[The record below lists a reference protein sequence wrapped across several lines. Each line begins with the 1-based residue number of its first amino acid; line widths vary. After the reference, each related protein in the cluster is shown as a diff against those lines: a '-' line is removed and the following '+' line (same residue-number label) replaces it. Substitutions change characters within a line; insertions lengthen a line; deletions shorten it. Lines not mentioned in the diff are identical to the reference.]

1 MSSPL
6 KVDFGQGT
14 AALYE
19 RGRVLSD
26 GNTNLAAPAAAWR
39 RAFEPG
45 PPNRLPAPLGRPLV
59 RPWPT
64 RTDGGK
70 VATGIATGQ
79 PGMKRYW
86 AMQARLAR
94 RGNVNKTAW
103 DDTVRDY
110 TARPSEV

>member
-26 GNTNLAAPAAAWR
+26 GPGRGVAAGFRAW
-39 RAFEPG
+39 A
-45 PPNRLPAPLGRPLV
+45 PNRLPAPLGRPPGTPLAEAV
-59 RPWPT
+59 
-64 RTDGGK
+64 DSGK